1 MDEFIEEVIERYDE
15 YLMASEGRGIS
26 YGEIAHINGL
36 GKEELNALY
45 EEANEYLE
53 IFEFLKTRERPLDY
67 MFEAYRDAEDDTWGR
82 IKDTTYDAMRWSK
95 DYDY

>member
-45 EEANEYLE
+45 EEANEYLKE
-53 IFEFLKTRERPLDY
+53 K
-67 MFEAYRDAEDDTWGR
+67 ED
-82 IKDTTYDAMRWSK
+82 KEKYE
-95 DYDY
+95 